1 MELHIKKFDELTVHE
16 LYDIL
21 EVRNSVFVVEQNCP
35 FHEVDGCDKEAYHV
49 FLTDKDGIQAYL
61 RVMDRGVS
69 LKEVAIGRVLAVKR
83 RCGLATKVLEAGIRV
98 AKEKFHADK
107 IALHAEAYA
116 RSLYEKIGFYQTGE
130 EFLEDNIPFIPMQ
143 LDLALEIAC

>member
-21 EVRNSVFVVEQNCP
+21 KVRNSVFVVEQTCP
-35 FHEVDGCDKEAYHV
+35 FHEVDGCDKEAYHI
-49 FLTDKDGIQAYL
+49 FLTDKNGIQAYL

-69 LKEVAIGRVLAVKR
+69 LDEVSIGRVLSVKR
-83 RCGLATKVLEAGIRV
+83 RCGLATKILEAGIRV
-98 AKEKFHADK
+98 AKDKFHASK
-107 IALHAEAYA
+107 IVLHAESHA
-116 RSLYEKIGFYQTGE
+116 RSLYEKRGFYQTSE
-130 EFLEDNIPFIPMQ
+130 EFLEDNIPFIRMQ

>member
-21 EVRNSVFVVEQNCP
+21 EVRNSVFVVEQTCP
-35 FHEVDGCDKEAYHV
+35 FHEVDGCDKEAYHI

-69 LKEVAIGRVLAVKR
+69 LKEVAIGRVLSMKR
-83 RCGLATKVLEAGIRV
+83 HCGLATKVLEAGIRV

-130 EFLEDNIPFIPMQ
+130 KFLEDNIPFIPMQ

>member
-1 MELHIKKFDELTVHE
+1 MELHIKKFNELTVHE

-49 FLTDKDGIQAYL
+49 FLTDKNGIQAYL

-69 LKEVAIGRVLAVKR
+69 LDEVAIGRVLAVKR
-83 RCGLATKVLEAGIRV
+83 RCGLASKILEAGIRV
-98 AKEKFHADK
+98 AREKFHALD
-107 IALHAEAYA
+107 
-116 RSLYEKIGFYQTGE
+116 E
-130 EFLEDNIPFIPMQ
+130 E
-143 LDLALEIAC
+143 

>member
-21 EVRNSVFVVEQNCP
+21 EVRNSVFVVEQTCP
-35 FHEVDGCDKEAYHV
+35 FHEVDGCDKEAYHI

-69 LKEVAIGRVLAVKR
+69 LQEVAIGRVLSMKR
-83 RCGLATKVLEAGIRV
+83 HCGLATKVLEAGIRV